1 MISLNRNLHWAFFAL
16 IALAMLLPQVTP
28 PMGLAAGLMFALLF
42 GSPLGAKNSKLA
54 SQLMKV
60 CIVGLGF
67 GISFTAVLST
77 GSTGLWITGIAAAS
91 VVASGVLLGVLLG
104 VDRTAARLISSGT
117 AICGGS
123 AIAALAP
130 VLRARSEAIAVALA
144 VVFILNAVA
153 LYLFPPVG
161 LAFGLNQEQFAIW
174 SAIAIHDTASVVGAA
189 ASYGDQALELATVLK
204 LARALWIVPLVLV
217 FAWWINRAAQTIP
230 GSADAQPPPI
240 QWPWFIAVF
249 VLASASRSLLPE
261 FHGVFDHLAAAA
273 RQLLVLTLFLIGA
286 GLSLVALK
294 AVGMRPLLHG
304 VLLWLLTGGLTLLIV
319 LTVELPS
326 IGGFSATH

>member
-1 MISLNRNLHWAFFAL
+1 MVFSLNRNLHWALFAL
-16 IALAMLLPQVTP
+16 IALVMLLPLVTP
-28 PMGLAAGLMFALLF
+28 PMGLAAGLVFALLF
-42 GSPLGAKNSKLA
+42 GSPLGAKNSKWA

-67 GISFTAVLST
+67 GISFAAVLNA
-77 GSTGLWITGIAAAS
+77 GSTGLWITGIAAMS
-91 VVASGVLLGVLLG
+91 VVASGVILGALMR

-130 VLRARSEAIAVALA
+130 VLRAKSEAIAVALA

-161 LAFGLNQEQFAIW
+161 MALGLNQEQFAIW

-189 ASYGDQALELATVLK
+189 ASFGDQALELATVLK

-217 FAWWINRAAQTIP
+217 FAWVVRRAMLHENASE
-230 GSADAQPPPI
+230 GDAVKM
-240 QWPWFIAVF
+240 QWPWFIGVF
-249 VLASASRSLLPE
+249 VLASACRSLLPE
-261 FHGVFDHLAAAA
+261 GQAVFDGIAAAA

-286 GLSLVALK
+286 GLSIEALK
-294 AVGMRPLLHG
+294 SVGVRPLLHG
-304 VLLWLLTGGLTLLIV
+304 VLLWLLTGGLTLWFV
-319 LTVELPS
+319 LSLDRPLLL
-326 IGGFSATH
+326 G

>member
-1 MISLNRNLHWAFFAL
+1 MISLNRNLHWALFAL

-28 PMGLAAGLMFALLF
+28 PMGLAAGLVFALLF
-42 GSPLGAKNSKLA
+42 GSPLGARNSKLA

-77 GSTGLWITGIAAAS
+77 GATGLWITGIAAAS
-91 VVASGVLLGVLLG
+91 VVASGVMLGALMG

-130 VLRARSEAIAVALA
+130 VLRARAEAIAVALA

-161 LAFGLNQEQFAIW
+161 AAFGLNQEQFAIW

-217 FAWWINRAAQTIP
+217 FAWWISRAAKA
-230 GSADAQPPPI
+230 GADSADPQRTPI

-249 VLASASRSLLPE
+249 VLASACRSLIPDGQPL
-261 FHGVFDHLAAAA
+261 FDGVASGA

-286 GLSLVALK
+286 GLSIEALK
-294 AVGMRPLLHG
+294 SVGARPLLHG
-304 VLLWLLTGGLTLLIV
+304 VLLWLLTGGLTLLFV
-319 LTVELPS
+319 LSLDRPLLLV
-326 IGGFSATH
+326 